1 MDINNK
7 MITGQPSSISDSC
20 RKEENQKEH
29 YEDKFIIKLFCNK
42 LSKNN
47 GIISTK

>member
-7 MITGQPSSISDSC
+7 MITGQPGSISDSC

-29 YEDKFIIKLFCNK
+29 YEDKFIIKLFYK

>member
-7 MITGQPSSISDSC
+7 MITGQPSSFSDS